1 MASPTLEND
10 LERQHEHFSL
20 LFFCLFSQVV
30 LRDDSAYFKQMRVL
44 LEDCD
49 HKDVSF
55 LVGPLKQEVK
65 AHKAVLIARCDYF
78 SGIFRKG
85 GLRESETNEVVM
97 ERVSVPTLERML
109 EYLYTNR
116 VEQLKDCSAH
126 EVSNVA
132 VEIRKSLPILEIVDF
147 AT

>member
-1 MASPTLEND
+1 LVCAA
-10 LERQHEHFSL
+10 
-20 LFFCLFSQVV
+20 QVV
-30 LRDDSAYFKQMRVL
+30 LRDDTVYFKQMRVL

-49 HKDVSF
+49 HKDVCF
-55 LVGPLKQEVK
+55 VVGPLRQEVR
-65 AHKAVLIARCDYF
+65 AHKAVLVARCDYF

-85 GLRESETNEVVM
+85 GMRESETNEVHM

-126 EVSNVA
+126 EVRRTRPRVHPF
-132 VEIRKSLPILEIVDF
+132 RKSAPNRF
-147 AT
+147 